1 MNTFKS
7 REEVND
13 NLKQELKKKE
23 IKLRL
28 DSMFVKELDM
38 IAKRLSLTRN
48 GLISILIHEGMVY
61 SNLVNGP
68 QKRKE
73 FMRNSEQRNE
83 GSFSE

>member
-1 MNTFKS
+1 MNTLKS
-7 REEVND
+7 TEEVSD

-48 GLISILIHEGMVY
+48 GLISILIHEGMVH
-61 SNLVNGP
+61 SNFVIKWA
-68 QKRKE
+68 QKKYKK
-73 FMRNSEQRNE
+73 MRNYDQRNE
-83 GSFSE
+83 G